1 LAKGGPKS
9 GGLGAEVPQWGAGG
23 EAPVGLGDEL
33 PKKLEHFLNFIYII
47 LMPHDSRRDK
57 NGMNKI
63 VHIFYRLENLE
74 KKSIDCFT
82 HYAICD
88 TSLTR

>member
-1 LAKGGPKS
+1 LVAHLAYPVAYLGFGKGGAKIR
-9 GGLGAEVPQWGAGG
+9 GFGDFVPQ
-23 EAPVGLGDEL
+23 
-33 PKKLEHFLNFIYII
+33 KLEHFLKFIYII
-47 LMPHDSRRDK
+47 LMPHDSRCDK

-63 VHIFYRLENLE
+63 VNIFYRLENLL